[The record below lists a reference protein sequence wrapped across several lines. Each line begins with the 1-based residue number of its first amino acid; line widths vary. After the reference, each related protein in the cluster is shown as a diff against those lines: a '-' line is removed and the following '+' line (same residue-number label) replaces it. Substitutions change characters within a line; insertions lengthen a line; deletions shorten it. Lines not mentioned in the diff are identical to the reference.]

1 MTATIHRHAA
11 GLTWT
16 EPGGMQ
22 RSAHALAD
30 GERVWLVD
38 PFQDA
43 AALDAA
49 AQLGPPAAVLQ
60 LLDRHNR
67 DGAAIART
75 LGIPHLVVPT
85 AVPDSPLQATGVLDR
100 RLWRE
105 TALWWPQRRTLIV
118 AEALGTAPL
127 FSLGRPVGIH
137 PLLRLTP
144 PRAALGRPDVSLL
157 LVGHGPPLATAV
169 DTALEQALGR
179 ARVDLPRLV
188 RRLPGVLR
196 GA

>member
-22 RSAHALAD
+22 RSAHALTD

-49 AQLGPPAAVLQ
+49 AQLGRPVAVLQ

-67 DGAAIART
+67 DGAQIARH
-75 LGIPHLVVPT
+75 LGVPHLVVPS
-85 AVPDSPLQATGVLDR
+85 AVPDSPLEVIGVVDR
-100 RLWRE
+100 RMWRE
-105 TALWWPQRRTLIV
+105 SALWWPQRRTLVV
-118 AEALGTAPL
+118 AEAVGTAPL
-127 FSLGRPVGIH
+127 FGLGRPVGVH

-144 PRAALGRPDVSLL
+144 PRAALGRSVPSLL
-157 LVGHGPPLATAV
+157 LVGHGPPLSAAV
-169 DTALEQALGR
+169 DTALEQALGS
-179 ARVDLPRLV
+179 ARSDLPRLV
-188 RRLPGVLR
+188 RRLPGALR